1 MEKDKFFVRKKS
13 ENETRGIGVNCLKK
27 ELVMRKETIICI
39 VIVIAIVFGNSVTQ
53 DYTKESVNELS
64 SGLMALRENISQEN
78 MENDKI
84 KSEADHVYEN
94 WEKRHEK
101 LAYYIEHDELEKVET
116 ELIGIKSDL
125 ETEDY
130 EELVIGIDKTVFTLK
145 HIEDK
150 YAFNLQNIF

>member
-1 MEKDKFFVRKKS
+1 M
-13 ENETRGIGVNCLKK
+13 L
-27 ELVMRKETIICI
+27 KETIICI
-39 VIVIAIVFGNSVTQ
+39 VIVISIVFGNSMTQ
-53 DYTKESVNELS
+53 NYTRESVSELS
-64 SGLMALRENISQEN
+64 SGLMSLREKVSQEN
-78 MENDKI
+78 MEDEKI
-84 KSEADHVYEN
+84 KNDADNVYKE

-130 EELVIGIDKTVFTLK
+130 EELMIGIDKSVFILK
-145 HIEDK
+145 HFEDK